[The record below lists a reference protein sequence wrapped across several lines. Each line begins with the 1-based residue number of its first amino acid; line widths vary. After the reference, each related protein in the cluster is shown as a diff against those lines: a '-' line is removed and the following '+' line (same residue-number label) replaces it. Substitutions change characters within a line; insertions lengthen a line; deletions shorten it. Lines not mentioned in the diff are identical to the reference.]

1 MDVDKEPIDSLHVE
15 ATTTDV
21 ITAKKL
27 DHEVL
32 EHEMTLRQA
41 LTNYRKAML
50 YCLFFCFSA
59 ILWGY
64 DMQVN
69 GGLLAAP
76 EFRAVFG
83 YTQPDGTTILPARW
97 QAAFNMIAT
106 VGGMGGSLV
115 CGPLSPYVGRKIT
128 LAIACVISSGSIFL
142 QFFAFSRGVLL
153 AGKLLNGISLGMFL
167 VTACAYCSEACPV
180 VLRGITIAMV
190 NLFVVIGQLLGNCLI
205 RAFGGR
211 SDTFAYRIPFAFQW
225 LFPAILIVGVW
236 FCPESPY
243 WYVQRGKHAEAKKS
257 LERFQ
262 TGGSVESWLVEIQE
276 TVRMEEESA
285 QSAGYLDCFRGTDLR
300 RTLIVIAVWTI
311 NSFSGVNFVLSYS
324 TYFFQSKSHIP
335 SSITLSSLT
344 NPQLVAGLPTSR
356 SFDMGVGVTA
366 VGVVG
371 NICSWWVI
379 NTIGRRS
386 LFPGMVV
393 LTIIVFII
401 GILDVVPNYNSSIA
415 WGQSALIIIW
425 NFFYDL
431 TLGPLGYVICGEMSS
446 TRLRSYGVSIGFFTQ
461 NFWTLIM
468 TITVP
473 YMINP
478 DEGDLR
484 GKTGFIFGGFS
495 IIACIWT
502 YFCLPETKGRTFEEL
517 DHMFEQK
524 IPARDFAKHDRRAHG
539 A

>member
-1 MDVDKEPIDSLHVE
+1 MDLDKDKSVDSVHVE
-15 ATTTDV
+15 ATPGPMEPID
-21 ITAKKL
+21 IKKP
-27 DHEVL
+27 EYPGQ
-32 EHEMTLRQA
+32 TLAHDMSLKEA
-41 LTNYRKAML
+41 LRNYRKAML

-64 DMQVN
+64 DMQVS

-97 QAAFNMIAT
+97 QAAFNTVAT
-106 VGGMGGSLV
+106 IGGMIGSLL
-115 CGPLSPYVGRKIT
+115 CGPISPYAGRKMSLT
-128 LAIACVISSGSIFL
+128 IACVISSGSIFL
-142 QFFAFSRGVLL
+142 QFFAFTRGVLL

-205 RAFGGR
+205 KAFGAR
-211 SDTFAYRIPFAFQW
+211 TDNFAYRIPFAFQW
-225 LFPAILIVGVW
+225 LFPAVLLCGVW

-243 WYVQRGKHAEAKKS
+243 WYVQRGRHAEAKRS

-262 TGGSVESWLVEIQE
+262 TSGSVDHWLVEIQE

-285 QSAGYLDCFRGTDLR
+285 KSAGYLDCFRGTDLR
-300 RTLIVIAVWTI
+300 RTMIVIAVWTI

-324 TYFFQSKSHIP
+324 TYFFQI
-335 SSITLSSLT
+335 
-344 NPQLVAGLPTSR
+344 AGLPTSR

-371 NICSWWVI
+371 NICSWFVI
-379 NTIGRRS
+379 NTIGRRV
-386 LFPGMVV
+386 LYPGMVI

-401 GILDVVPNYNSSIA
+401 GILDIVPNYNSSIA
-415 WGQSALIIIW
+415 WGQCVLIIIW

-484 GKTGFIFGGFS
+484 GKTGFIFFAFS
-495 IIACIWT
+495 VIASIWT

-524 IPARDFAKHDRRAHG
+524 VSARQFAKYDTRPHVA
-539 A
+539 